1 MKFLADRIQQ
11 METRYRVLPPEI
23 DLPSSRRKPN
33 PDAEPIALEL
43 RILQAANALID
54 AQAEWLLQK
63 LMSDIS
69 FVRSELGNGAIEEV
83 ARCAARVT
91 TFMRN
96 SPRDFESCEFT
107 SILECAD
114 RIFCGMDFE
123 PSKKYTE
130 AFRDLRC
137 KALAD
142 LRQIYLRHNL
152 EFPLICDDREGAFER
167 RPDGPSL
174 ERRPGL

>member
-11 METRYRVLPPEI
+11 IEARYRVLLPEI
-23 DLPSSRRKPN
+23 NLLSSRRKLHS
-33 PDAEPIALEL
+33 DAEPVALEIQ
-43 RILQAANALID
+43 ILQAANALIN
-54 AQAEWLLQK
+54 AQADWLLQK

-69 FVRSELGNGAIEEV
+69 FVKTELGNGAIEEV
-83 ARCAARVT
+83 ARCAARVA
-91 TFMRN
+91 TFMTN
-96 SPRDFESCEFT
+96 SPRDFESSEFS

-123 PSKKYTE
+123 PLKKYTD

-137 KALAD
+137 KALAE

-152 EFPLICDDREGAFER
+152 EFSI
-167 RPDGPSL
+167 
-174 ERRPGL
+174 

>member
-1 MKFLADRIQQ
+1 MRRNLAAIMKFLADRIDQ
-11 METRYRVLPPEI
+11 MEARSRVILPEFN
-23 DLPSSRRKPN
+23 LLGSQRKPHT
-33 PDAEPIALEL
+33 DVDPIALEIH
-43 RILQAANALID
+43 ILQAANALID

-69 FVRSELGNGAIEEV
+69 FVRAELGNGAVEEV
-83 ARCAARVT
+83 TRCAARVA
-91 TFMRN
+91 TFMKN
-96 SPRDFESCEFT
+96 TPRDFESSEFL

-137 KALAD
+137 KALAE
-142 LRQIYLRHNL
+142 LRQIYSRHNL
-152 EFPLICDDREGAFER
+152 EFRI
-167 RPDGPSL
+167 
-174 ERRPGL
+174 

>member
-1 MKFLADRIQQ
+1 MKFLADRINRI
-11 METRYRVLPPEI
+11 EARSRVL
-23 DLPSSRRKPN
+23 LPDINVLAARRKPTSHL
-33 PDAEPIALEL
+33 DPIALEIH
-43 RILQAANALID
+43 ILQAANALID

-69 FVRSELGNGAIEEV
+69 FVRTELGNGATEEV
-83 ARCAARVT
+83 ARCAARVAS
-91 TFMRN
+91 FMAN
-96 SPRDFESCEFT
+96 SPRDFESSEFL

-123 PSKKYTE
+123 PSKKYTD

-142 LRQIYLRHNL
+142 LRQIYSRHNL
-152 EFPLICDDREGAFER
+152 EFSI
-167 RPDGPSL
+167 
-174 ERRPGL
+174 

>member
-1 MKFLADRIQQ
+1 MKFLADRINR
-11 METRYRVLPPEI
+11 MEARHRVLLPEI
-23 DLPSSRRKPN
+23 PVLSARRKPHC
-33 PDAEPIALEL
+33 DVDPIALEIH
-43 RILQAANALID
+43 ILQAANALID

-69 FVRSELGNGAIEEV
+69 FVRTELGNGATEEV
-83 ARCAARVT
+83 ARCAARVA
-91 TFMRN
+91 TFMTC
-96 SPRDFESCEFT
+96 SPRDFESSEFF

-123 PSKKYTE
+123 PSKKYSD

-142 LRQIYLRHNL
+142 LRQIYSRHNL
-152 EFPLICDDREGAFER
+152 EFSI
-167 RPDGPSL
+167 
-174 ERRPGL
+174 